1 MDVERDELARQELV
15 NGIVSRLH
23 QATDDVD
30 NYRTIF
36 ADIAR
41 QLLDR
46 MDDGTEWRTPI
57 RHPATAALM
66 ADLVDPAVKAHTE
79 DPTERRLAYAQLF
92 EKVSVSVVSG
102 IQQERMRAEFERR
115 QAA

>member
-1 MDVERDELARQELV
+1 MDMERDELARQDLV

-23 QATDDVD
+23 RATDEVD

-46 MDDGTEWRTPI
+46 MDDGTEWRTPV

-66 ADLVDPAVKAHTE
+66 TDLVDAAVKAHSD

-92 EKVSVSVVSG
+92 EKASISVVSG
-102 IQQERMRAEFERR
+102 IQQERMRAEYEQRM
-115 QAA
+115 AA

>member
-1 MDVERDELARQELV
+1 MDFEHDELARQALV
-15 NGIVSRLH
+15 EGIVSRLH
-23 QATDDVD
+23 RATDDVD

-46 MDDGTEWRTPI
+46 MDDGADWRTPV
-57 RHPATAALM
+57 RHASTAALM
-66 ADLVDPAVKAHTE
+66 ADIVDPAVTAHSE

-92 EKVSVSVVSG
+92 EKASVSVVSG
-102 IQQERMRAEFERR
+102 IQQERMRAEYDRR
-115 QAA
+115 MAA